1 MRLSSGLSPS
11 SWAHRLTFLP
21 VSRLVPFSL
30 LFAPDT
36 SRMGSYSMGDRFDLK
51 IAVFGA
57 GRLPIFDPVSL
68 VDLHSRTLDTFEI
81 CILTLVSTQGM
92 GGLGCALALAK
103 KGFQDI
109 TVYEN
114 ASNLGFVGAG
124 IQLAPNMNRILDRLG
139 CWQEI
144 YAEATNVKE
153 TSIRRELYWACIAGM
168 RHSSWRRWGR
178 LLTRDMIPQRA
189 AQIRN

>member
-1 MRLSSGLSPS
+1 
-11 SWAHRLTFLP
+11 
-21 VSRLVPFSL
+21 
-30 LFAPDT
+30 
-36 SRMGSYSMGDRFDLK
+36 
-51 IAVFGA
+51 
-57 GRLPIFDPVSL
+57 
-68 VDLHSRTLDTFEI
+68 
-81 CILTLVSTQGM
+81 M

-153 TSIRRELYWACIAGM
+153 TSIRRECTEGMAGM
-168 RHSSWRRWGR
+168 LILETVGLSADERCD
-178 LLTRDMIPQRA
+178 LPQRA